1 MKRIVTTFLL
11 LALLGMAKANINQV
25 EDPVVMTE
33 KVVNPN
39 GSQNE
44 PHRSSEATLVIY
56 QSRSIFYFGESFAGC
71 SVTLFSNNV
80 LQQKTNTTTNRN
92 SKARLLISS
101 LRTKI
106 ERIDKMQSNGFALSV
121 LIFKSNF
128 EKNSYFAK
136 KHPNQKQAMK
146 GAFKPIKLK

>member
-80 LQQKTNTTTNRN
+80 DVYSDIIESDGTITIPESFTGTFELCITVGSQVF
-92 SKARLLISS
+92 SA
-101 LRTKI
+101 KI
-106 ERIDKMQSNGFALSV
+106 EL
-121 LIFKSNF
+121 
-128 EKNSYFAK
+128 
-136 KHPNQKQAMK
+136 
-146 GAFKPIKLK
+146 